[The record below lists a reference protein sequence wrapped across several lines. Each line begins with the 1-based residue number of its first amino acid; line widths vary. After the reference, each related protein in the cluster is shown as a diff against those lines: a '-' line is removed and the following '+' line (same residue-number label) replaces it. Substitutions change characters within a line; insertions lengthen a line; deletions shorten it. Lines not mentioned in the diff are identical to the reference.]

1 MMAKVQW
8 VDEEPVQPHERNEF
22 EAAARVARRLL
33 TSLIA
38 GERKFSDPASD
49 LQTLLTQA
57 GDIPDYDLEFSFWLS
72 RFLPIS
78 PEARQKLLET
88 TSTLD
93 RFKLLIA
100 HFDESTT
107 TVSHP
112 TLPSM
117 AIDEEE
123 EEDYPMVKKESPP
136 LIAQRDI
143 TSSSPSLKRSISPPP
158 LSQQP
163 RSMSPPRAQQPP
175 LTQHHFSTSPS
186 TSHLQGSPALSHQT
200 CGTSPALSH
209 QSCGLAPQPV
219 QPRSP
224 YPPAQSNPWQW
235 L

>member
-33 TSLIA
+33 TGLIA
-38 GERKFSDPASD
+38 GERKFSDPASE

-107 TVSHP
+107 PTISQP

-117 AIDEEE
+117 AIDEEEE

-136 LIAQRDI
+136 DRK
-143 TSSSPSLKRSISPPP
+143 S
-158 LSQQP
+158 
-163 RSMSPPRAQQPP
+163 
-175 LTQHHFSTSPS
+175 
-186 TSHLQGSPALSHQT
+186 
-200 CGTSPALSH
+200 
-209 QSCGLAPQPV
+209 V
-219 QPRSP
+219 V
-224 YPPAQSNPWQW
+224 
-235 L
+235 